1 MYYGAAY
8 EYEFSGEAEGAVKGY
23 AMEKSDLGGS
33 SFVGELGLLMNNPG
47 SAWTVDMALQ
57 AYGGQREGFG
67 GKVQAT
73 YHF

>member
-1 MYYGAAY
+1 MLGACSMKQA
-8 EYEFSGEAEGAVKGY
+8 AVKGY
-23 AMEKSDLGGS
+23 ALNKSDLGGS

-47 SAWTVDMALQ
+47 SAWTVDMSLQ
-57 AYGGQREGFG
+57 TYAGQYEGIG